1 MLCER
6 AVYQAAIVLMRP
18 DIAVTTPTGRIS
30 DRWDVSNA
38 HANIGFGVYPSRK

>member
-18 DIAVTTPTGRIS
+18 DIAVTTPTGR
-30 DRWDVSNA
+30 WDVSNA
-38 HANIGFGVYPSRK
+38 HANIGFAVYPFRKEGRA